1 VLVGISVVKTDN
13 IVELDVVVSSGI
25 KVDCSSVVDNCKD
38 VEVVTE
44 RKWWYNAK
52 LTKKIIIKKSFLLIV
67 LVSISVVET
76 DDIVELGVV
85 VSSDI
90 KVDCSSVVDNCED
103 VEVVTRKKT
112 A

>member
-1 VLVGISVVKTDN
+1 
-13 IVELDVVVSSGI
+13 
-25 KVDCSSVVDNCKD
+25 
-38 VEVVTE
+38 
-44 RKWWYNAK
+44 
-52 LTKKIIIKKSFLLIV
+52 V